1 MRHLNRK
8 NLQKLSPTMLLLPF
22 DCLMIFHQ
30 LQEAEK
36 NRPEMK
42 VSNVSLSYG
51 KLRHLT
57 GVLLCLCLI
66 LLLTGCV
73 RTETRYV
80 QVPPVAIP
88 SELTADCPVPRV
100 PNPLTWGGSLDLN
113 EHLLTAIEN
122 CNSDKAA
129 IREIEASRQGKTQFS
144 QVLEQKMKK
153 ASI

>member
-22 DCLMIFHQ
+22 DCLMIFQQ

-36 NRPEMK
+36 NRSEMK
-42 VSNVSLSYG
+42 VSNVSLPYE
-51 KLRHLT
+51 KLRPLT
-57 GVLLCLCLI
+57 GALLCLCLI

-88 SELTADCPVPRV
+88 SELTADCPVQPV
-100 PNPLTWGGSLDLN
+100 PNP
-113 EHLLTAIEN
+113 
-122 CNSDKAA
+122 
-129 IREIEASRQGKTQFS
+129 
-144 QVLEQKMKK
+144 
-153 ASI
+153 